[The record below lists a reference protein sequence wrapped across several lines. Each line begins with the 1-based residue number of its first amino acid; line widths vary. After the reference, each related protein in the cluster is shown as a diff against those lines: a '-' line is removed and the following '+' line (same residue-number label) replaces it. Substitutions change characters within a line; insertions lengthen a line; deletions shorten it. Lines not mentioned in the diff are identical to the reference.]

1 VKAKRWLEVSR
12 AGPAYPIPPTG
23 WFRLRVFG
31 LVGSYFM
38 VEENLH
44 DFFHAD
50 IIDVGEALLWR
61 AVVLGNGG
69 RFGWWILAHEIFLI
83 H

>member
-1 VKAKRWLEVSR
+1 
-12 AGPAYPIPPTG
+12 
-23 WFRLRVFG
+23 
-31 LVGSYFM
+31 M

-44 DFFHAD
+44 DFFHAG

-61 AVVLGNGG
+61 AVVLGNVG

-83 H
+83 D